1 MISHI
6 IMSLDYMTVIP
17 SCPNIHTS
25 TSPGLR
31 VNQKRPLCHSR
42 PLRLDHLNT
51 CCSVTHFQA
60 NRYYLSGERR
70 EPQEEAGDEST
81 SIFISSF
88 TSRASD
94 GENMTSWCWPMHDT
108 AGLLLRR
115 VCVSEPPAC
124 VALWF
129 HLLTSTALSK
139 WGRQR
144 ERKMNQQ
151 VFIYRNK
158 GYNS

>member
-1 MISHI
+1 MLSWAGHVISHI

-17 SCPNIHTS
+17 SCPNTHTS

-31 VNQKRPLCHSR
+31 VNQKRPVSQQATEIRKVKH
-42 PLRLDHLNT
+42 HLNT

-60 NRYYLSGERR
+60 NRYYLSGEQW

-88 TSRASD
+88 TSRATD

-115 VCVSEPPAC
+115 VCVSEPRAW
-124 VALWF
+124 VAFMNSSLNEYSLRMLMMLCDWN
-129 HLLTSTALSK
+129 
-139 WGRQR
+139 GR
-144 ERKMNQQ
+144 
-151 VFIYRNK
+151 
-158 GYNS
+158 

>member
-1 MISHI
+1 
-6 IMSLDYMTVIP
+6 MSLDYMTVIP

-124 VALWF
+124 VAFMISSLNEY
-129 HLLTSTALSK
+129 SPVKNEGGNENAK
-139 WGRQR
+139 W
-144 ERKMNQQ
+144 
-151 VFIYRNK
+151 INK
-158 GYNS
+158 YLFTEIKVTTHKENKN